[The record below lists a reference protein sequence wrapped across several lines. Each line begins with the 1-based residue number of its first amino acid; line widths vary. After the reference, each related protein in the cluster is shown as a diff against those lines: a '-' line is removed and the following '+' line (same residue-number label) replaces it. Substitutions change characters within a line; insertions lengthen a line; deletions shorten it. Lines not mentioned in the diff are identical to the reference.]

1 MVYNGVGVTLI
12 SLGTLLLLWL
22 LDMLE
27 LVVVGGYILEKV
39 GAVVKSE

>member
-1 MVYNGVGVTLI
+1 MVYNGVGATLV
-12 SLGTLLLLWL
+12 SLRTLLLLWL

-39 GAVVKSE
+39 VAVVKSE